1 MVFKQVQPIRR
12 PLSDAPLSDLPAN
25 ELDPARVAVLLNRNA
40 RRVSDRLARQMERIV
55 GRENLYYSHSLEEA
69 EAFCREIVQRGY
81 GTVVCG
87 GGDGTLV
94 RAFNLVHRYVEES
107 NTWRLE
113 RYRRFGEVQSRLVLP
128 RFAFLNLGTGN
139 GLRNVVGA
147 KSPLHDLRTIV
158 EDVPLSTRSVPLISG
173 QGDHFTFGGMGYDS
187 LLLNDYN
194 WLREHVRGRIARP
207 VVQTVAGYFAAL
219 FTRTLPRALRER
231 DMLRAR
237 VVTQSDGYY
246 VDPRRGDAA
255 VLVPAGS
262 VLHEG
267 PVAMV
272 GMGTTPFFGYGLKI
286 FPFASMMPGMMQLR
300 ITNNGPLAT
309 LAHLPSVWRGTYRN
323 RATVFDYLVKDVSIE
338 LDRRFP
344 FQHSGDDQGP
354 TSNVQLA
361 VADESLTLV
370 DLYK

>member
-12 PLSDAPLSDLPAN
+12 PRSDAPLSDLPAN
-25 ELDPARVAVLLNRNA
+25 ALDPARVAVLLNRNA

-55 GRENLYYSHSLEEA
+55 GRENLYFSRSLEEA
-69 EAFCREIVQRGY
+69 EAYCREIVQRGY

-94 RAFNLVHRYVEES
+94 RAFNLVQRYVDES
-107 NTWRLE
+107 NGWRLE
-113 RYRRFGEVQSRLVLP
+113 RYRRFGEVQSRLCTP

-147 KSPLHDLRTIV
+147 NSPLRDLRTIA
-158 EDVPLSTRSVPLISG
+158 EDVPSNTRCVPMISG
-173 QGDHFTFGGMGYDS
+173 QGERFTFGGMGYDS

-194 WLREHVRGRIARP
+194 WLRQRVHSRIARP

-219 FTRTLPRALRER
+219 LTRTLPRALKER

-237 VVTQSDGYY
+237 LVSKSDSYY

-255 VLVPAGS
+255 VLMPAGS
-262 VLHEG
+262 VLHDG
-267 PVAMV
+267 PVTMV
-272 GMGTTPFFGYGLKI
+272 GMGTTPFFGYGFKI
-286 FPFASMMPGMMQLR
+286 FPFASMMPGMMHLR
-300 ITNNGPLAT
+300 VTNNGPLAT
-309 LAHLPSVWRGTYRN
+309 LANLPAAWRGTYRS
-323 RATVFDYLVKDVSIE
+323 RDTIFDFLVKDVSIE
-338 LDRRFP
+338 LDRSFP

-354 TSNVQLA
+354 VSNLQLA
-361 VADESLTLV
+361 IADETLTLV